1 MMDLSKI
8 MDKIEVLVHNWLD
21 EVYSPVE
28 IIEDNYYG
36 IDKKLV
42 FDKNYEKIIVIV
54 LDTKGKLFKASI
66 EDGVVSL
73 LKDLFKLSEY
83 EVKKFV
89 TSWVLQKVENQKK

>member
-8 MDKIEVLVHNWLD
+8 MDKIEILVHNWLD

-28 IIEDNYYG
+28 IIEDNTYG

-42 FDKNYEKIIVIV
+42 YDKNYEKIIVVI
-54 LDTKGKLFKASI
+54 LNTKGRLFKIST

-73 LKDLFKLSEY
+73 LEDLFKLTEY

-89 TSWVLQKVENQKK
+89 TSWVLHKIENQKK